1 MTKTSAY
8 LCVATLEVG
17 SVGNQDIRDLP
28 IETRQDLCKWV
39 AQIAAENHD
48 TIVPRLF
55 GCPTALCVSEYPIP
69 MQPHSHQLLSIYIRH
84 VTSKMY
90 PIWQHLNFNPSL
102 GLEWYQFAVA
112 DAAMLHG
119 LLYTGAIYA
128 ALSEGKTE
136 SQDTVYHLCQIIS
149 IVNKRLGRSG
159 QVQESTI
166 STLCCLVL
174 GEVREP
180 PFSCIPC
187 NIANVALCRRM
198 PGIWIYGIST
208 CVA

>member
-102 GLEWYQFAVA
+102 GLE
-112 DAAMLHG
+112 
-119 LLYTGAIYA
+119 
-128 ALSEGKTE
+128 
-136 SQDTVYHLCQIIS
+136 VYHLCQIIS